1 MQNEII
7 EKNLQIEE
15 YQAAAEEM
23 LSKRDLR
30 PQPGHDM
37 KQINE
42 LIEEFDQKFEEK
54 DLQL

>member
-30 PQPGHDM
+30 A
-37 KQINE
+37 
-42 LIEEFDQKFEEK
+42 
-54 DLQL
+54 